1 MSHDILNARSY
12 EKEPMEIKI
21 PVPNG
26 TYEVTLHITGTEDT
40 VFTVLA
46 QTRRFMLSD
55 VPIKKGERKDF
66 TFAVSVCDYH
76 MHGDEPTKVH
86 GVELYILCDGGITAA
101 AAVSPVDMPVLY
113 ICGDS
118 TVTDQKAD
126 CPYNPKST
134 YCGWGQRLPK
144 LLNEKIA
151 VSNHA
156 QSGGTTADCLSTN
169 FNAFKDKIKPG
180 DIVIAEFGHNDQ
192 KVAELA
198 AEGGYSEN
206 LRIIVNEVRKRGAT
220 ALLSSPIN
228 RIIFQPDGHLK
239 NLLGNYR
246 NAVRDVCAELDI
258 PFIDMWS
265 RTTEFYERAG
275 CVKAWDFFYGDEN
288 GRDYTHTNDIGGL
301 VNAKLM
307 AREMVR
313 LNIEPLASC
322 IKKDALELPDVKA
335 DPSDKMNNS
344 AELEHLKGI
353 GLVNTPDCLEEL
365 DRDVTMFRH

>member
-1 MSHDILNARSY
+1 MTDILNALSY

-26 TYEVTLHITGTEDT
+26 TYEVTLHVTSSEDT
-40 VFTVLA
+40 VFSVLV
-46 QTRRFMLSD
+46 QTRRFVLSD
-55 VPIKKGERKDF
+55 VPIKRGEKKDF

-76 MHGDEPTKVH
+76 MHGDEMTNVR
-86 GVELYILCDGGITAA
+86 GVEVYILCDGGLTAA
-101 AAVSPVDMPVLY
+101 AAVSPADIPTLY

-126 CPYNPKST
+126 YPYNPKST
-134 YCGWGQRLPK
+134 YCGWGQRLPE
-144 LLNEKIA
+144 LLDGKIA

-156 QSGGTTADCLSTN
+156 QSGATTADCLATN

-180 DIVIAEFGHNDQ
+180 DIVLAEFGHNDQ
-192 KVAELA
+192 KVPELSTS
-198 AEGGYSEN
+198 GGYAEN
-206 LRIIVNEVRKRGAT
+206 LRKIVNEVRARGGL

-228 RIIFQPDGHLK
+228 RIIFEPDGHLK

-246 NAVRDVCAELDI
+246 NAVCDVCAELEI

-275 CVKAWDFFYGDEN
+275 CVKSWNFFYGDEN

-307 AREMVR
+307 AREWAR
-313 LNIEPLASC
+313 LGIEPLSSH
-322 IKKDALELPDVKA
+322 IKPGALDLPDVKA
-335 DPSDKMNNS
+335 DPGDVPDNA

-353 GLVNTPDCLEEL
+353 GLVNTPDTIEDI